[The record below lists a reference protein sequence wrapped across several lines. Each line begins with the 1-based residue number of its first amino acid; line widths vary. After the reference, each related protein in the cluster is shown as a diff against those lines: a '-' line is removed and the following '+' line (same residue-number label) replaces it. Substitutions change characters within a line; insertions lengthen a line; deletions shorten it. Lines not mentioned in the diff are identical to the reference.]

1 MPPPSIDRIVR
12 VAMVALP
19 SLSLGTADAP
29 DLSTNRLSVILLNQ
43 GGTYEPGMFNR
54 ISSAK

>member
-1 MPPPSIDRIVR
+1 
-12 VAMVALP
+12 MVALP